1 MAKVLIVDDSP
12 VDRRLAGGLLARHP
26 TQGDGGLDVKVVYA
40 NNGRE
45 ALEVIAREKPDL
57 VLTDMQ
63 MPEMNGLELV
73 EAIRSQHPL
82 VPVILMTAHGSE
94 ELAIQALQRGAS
106 SYVPE
111 RNLATD
117 LVETVEGILS
127 TSLHGA
133 NKQRLLECLTQTES
147 QFVLENDPALIPP
160 LLGHLRES
168 VMRMNLCDETG
179 LIQVSVA
186 LGEAL
191 ANAMYHGNL
200 EVTSDVR
207 ERSEAEYQ
215 TLIADRRH
223 QKPYRE
229 RRVYVTSKESLAEV
243 RYVIRDEGKGFD
255 PTGLP
260 DPTDPSNLEKTTGR
274 GLLLIRT
281 FMEEA
286 FHNETG
292 NQLTM
297 VKRRER

>member
-1 MAKVLIVDDSP
+1 VDDSP
-12 VDRRLAGGLLARHP
+12 VDRRLAGGLLAKQP
-26 TQGDGGLDVKVVYA
+26 GQADAGGGLEVVFAA
-40 NNGRE
+40 NGKE
-45 ALEVIAREKPDL
+45 ALEVMDRDRPDL

-73 EAIRSQHPL
+73 EAVRSQHPL

-94 ELAIQALQRGAS
+94 ELAITALQRGAS
-106 SYVPE
+106 SYVPK
-111 RNLATD
+111 RNLASD
-117 LVETVEGILS
+117 LRETVENILN
-127 TSLHGA
+127 TSKAGQ

-160 LLGHLRES
+160 LLAHLRES
-168 VMRMNLCDETG
+168 VTRMNLCDETG

-200 EVTSDVR
+200 EVGSEVR

-215 TLIADRRH
+215 GTIKERRR
-223 QKPYRE
+223 QKPYRD
-229 RRVYVTSKESLAEV
+229 RRVYVTSQESLAEV

-281 FMEEA
+281 FMAEV
-286 FHNETG
+286 FHNDAG
-292 NQLTM
+292 NQITM